1 MIELDSLTRNK
12 SRTFLTG
19 FGIYWGV
26 FMLVVL
32 LGGGEGLKHLLSNT
46 FDGFATNSA
55 MVESDITTKPYKGFR
70 KGRWWSMEL
79 KDIQRIKKAVPELDV
94 VSPILFSRGGNAV
107 YDDRTS
113 EVSLMGNDADYQYVN
128 QPKLRYGRYLNQMDL
143 IQKRKVCVIGKKIYN
158 DLFPMGGNP
167 CGNRI
172 EVNGVYYQIVGV
184 DYNETSFLTNP
195 GTTMI
200 VPITVMQQIN
210 NRGNRIDLMA
220 LTGKQGVVMSTVL
233 PKVRETLAR
242 SHSIDPDDTQAVW
255 TFNTEVMFQMIE
267 GLFKGVNIL
276 IIMVGVGTLLAGAIG
291 VSNIM
296 MVTVKERTTEIG
308 IRRAIGATPRNII
321 TQILGESVV
330 LTLVSGLT
338 GIVAGV
344 WLLQIFETAVNS
356 SGTSASFQIS
366 FWTAFAAAATVSA
379 LGIIAGLAPALRAMA
394 IKPVD
399 AIRDE

>member
-32 LGGGEGLKHLLSNT
+32 LGGGEGLTLLLSTT

-55 MVESDITTKPYKGFR
+55 IVESDITTKPYKGFR

-107 YDDRTS
+107 YDDRKS
-113 EVSLMGNDADYQYVN
+113 EVSIMGNDPDYQYVN

-184 DYNETSFLTNP
+184 DYNETPFLTNP

-210 NRGNRIDLMA
+210 NRGTRIDLVA
-220 LTGKQGVVMSTVL
+220 LTGKPGVVMSTAL

-242 SHSIDPDDTQAVW
+242 THCIDPDDSQAVW

-308 IRRAIGATPRNII
+308 IRRAIGATPKNII
-321 TQILGESVV
+321 TQILGESLV

-356 SGTSASFQIS
+356 SGTSASFQIG
-366 FWTAFAAAATVSA
+366 FWTAFAAAASVSA

-399 AIRDE
+399 AMREE

>member
-321 TQILGESVV
+321 TQILGESLV

-356 SGTSASFQIS
+356 SGTSASFQIG
-366 FWTAFAAAATVSA
+366 FWTAFAAAASVSA
-379 LGIIAGLAPALRAMA
+379 LGIIAGLAPALRAMS

-399 AIRDE
+399 AMREE

>member
-32 LGGGEGLKHLLSNT
+32 LGGGEGLKHLLSTT

-55 MVESDITTKPYKGFR
+55 IVESDITTKPYKGFR

-94 VSPILFSRGGNAV
+94 VSPILFSRGGNAIFE
-107 YDDRTS
+107 DRKS
-113 EVSLMGNDADYQYVN
+113 EVSIMGNDEDYQYVN
-128 QPKLRYGRYLNQMDL
+128 QPKLRYGRYLNKMDL

-172 EVNGVYYQIVGV
+172 EVNGVYYQVVGV
-184 DYNETSFLTNP
+184 DFNETSLLSNP

-210 NRGNRIDLMA
+210 NRGNSIDLMA

-242 SHSIDPDDTQAVW
+242 AHSIDPDDTQAVW
-255 TFNTEVMFQMIE
+255 TFNTEVMFQMID

-308 IRRAIGATPRNII
+308 IRRAIGATPKNII
-321 TQILGESVV
+321 TQILGESLV
-330 LTLVSGLT
+330 LTLVSGLL
-338 GIVAGV
+338 GIVVGV
-344 WLLQIFETAVNS
+344 WLLQIFETAVTSDGS
-356 SGTSASFQIS
+356 SATFQIG
-366 FWTAFAAAATVSA
+366 FWTAFAAAASVSA

-399 AIRDE
+399 AMREE

>member
-32 LGGGEGLKHLLSNT
+32 LGGGEGLKHLLSTT

-55 MVESDITTKPYKGFR
+55 IVESDITTKPYKGFR

-94 VSPILFSRGGNAV
+94 VSPVLFSRGGNAIFE
-107 YDDRTS
+107 DRKS
-113 EVSLMGNDADYQYVN
+113 EVSLMGNAPDYQYVN
-128 QPKLRYGRYLNQMDL
+128 QPKLRYGRYLNQMDI

-172 EVNGVYYQIVGV
+172 EVNGIYYQLVGV
-184 DYNETSFLTNP
+184 DYNETSILSNP

-210 NRGNRIDLMA
+210 NSGNRIALMA
-220 LTGKQGVVMSTVL
+220 LTGKPGVVMSSVL
-233 PKVRETLAR
+233 PKVRESLAR
-242 SHSIDPDDTQAVW
+242 AHSIDPTDNQAVW

-308 IRRAIGATPRNII
+308 IRRAIGATPKNII
-321 TQILGESVV
+321 TQILGESLV
-330 LTLVSGLT
+330 LTLVSGLL

-344 WLLQIFETAVNS
+344 WLLQIFDIAVSS
-356 SGTSASFQIS
+356 SGHTASFQIG
-366 FWTAFAAAATVSA
+366 FWTAFAAAASVSA
-379 LGIIAGLAPALRAMA
+379 LGIVAGLAPALRAMA

>member
-356 SGTSASFQIS
+356 SGTSASFQIG
-366 FWTAFAAAATVSA
+366 FWTAFAAAASVSA

-399 AIRDE
+399 AMREE